1 MDWPMFHR
9 VERRALRMHEMMQRL
24 EVDPAK
30 LARLRGGDAYAEART
45 ACLSCRASDRCLF
58 WQDDPAQAGKGPAFC
73 PNLAL
78 FEACR
83 QRHAGS
89 RQPS

>member
-1 MDWPMFHR
+1 MDWPMFDR

-24 EVDPAK
+24 DVDPAK
-30 LARLRGGDAYAEART
+30 LARLRGGDAYAKARAT
-45 ACLSCRASDRCLF
+45 CLSCRASEGCLY
-58 WQDDPAQAGKGPAFC
+58 WVGRPAQPGRRPAFC

-83 QRHAGS
+83 RRSPGS
-89 RQPS
+89 

>member
-24 EVDPAK
+24 DVDPAR
-30 LARLRGGDAYAEART
+30 LARLRGGAAYAEAR
-45 ACLSCRASDRCLF
+45 ALCLSCRASDRCLF
-58 WQDDPAQAGKGPAFC
+58 WLDDLAQAGKQPAFC
-73 PNLAL
+73 ANLAL

-83 QRHAGS
+83 RANAGS

>member
-9 VERRALRMHEMMQRL
+9 VERRALRMRAMMQRL
-24 EVDPAK
+24 DVDPAR
-30 LARLRGGDAYAEART
+30 LARLRGGDAYAEARAT
-45 ACLSCRASDRCLF
+45 CLSCWASEGCLS
-58 WQDDPAQAGKGPAFC
+58 WLDNPAQAGSRPAFC

-83 QRHAGS
+83 RRPAEH
-89 RQPS
+89 